1 MKKEVNLL
9 LDTSGSFIT
18 SNFDKVIDYIFDTE
32 KVEKI
37 NVIQFDTDVK
47 HTDELTKENREL
59 EKIYGG
65 GGSCL
70 QSASNFLSNSSWKE
84 NDSFIFTDGFIDNAS
99 FENYH
104 KNITYLKPKNEVTE
118 ELNLK
123 LSNKTTFKTI
133 EL

>member
-9 LDTSGSFIT
+9 LDTSGSFIR

-59 EKIYGG
+59 GKIYGG
-65 GGSCL
+65 GGTCL
-70 QSASNFLSNSSWKE
+70 QSVSNFLNNSSWKE
-84 NDSFIFTDGFIDNAS
+84 NDSFLFTDGFIDDAS
-99 FENYH
+99 FENYD

-118 ELNLK
+118 DFNLK
-123 LSNKTTFKTI
+123 LSKKTI
-133 EL
+133 FKIIEV